1 MSLYAP
7 STCHSPCHEIVK
19 PESNIHDQTKPNAAW
34 SSKWYTHRVTIPFIE
49 RQNKAHRLHEKR
61 SVSQQ
66 GTAFDQG
73 LTHESEVK
81 FRQVANTTM
90 HELGSFATCASDTFN
105 FVNKRGPV
113 NTSNTF
119 QGKSCTRDAPT
130 DSI

>member
-7 STCHSPCHEIVK
+7 SPCHSPCHEIVK
-19 PESNIHDQTKPNAAW
+19 PESDIHDQTKPNAAW

-66 GTAFDQG
+66 GTTFDQG

-81 FRQVANTTM
+81 FPQLANTTI
-90 HELGSFATCASDTFN
+90 HTLRPLATS
-105 FVNKRGPV
+105 
-113 NTSNTF
+113 S
-119 QGKSCTRDAPT
+119 
-130 DSI
+130 